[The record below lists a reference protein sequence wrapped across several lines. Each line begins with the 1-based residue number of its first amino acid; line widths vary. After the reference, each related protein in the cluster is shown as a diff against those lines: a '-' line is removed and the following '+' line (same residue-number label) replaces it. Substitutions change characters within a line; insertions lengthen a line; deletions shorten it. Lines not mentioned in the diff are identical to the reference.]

1 MLGKQAYYVNI
12 LFNQDKLK
20 LDENVV
26 TIPTIGFNVEKV
38 KYNKVQFTMW
48 DIGGQNKIRTLW
60 RYYYNNTNAVIF
72 VVDSNDTD
80 RIKEAA
86 DELSHVMQDEILKD
100 SVLLVLANKQ
110 DLKNAMDVTEMKENL
125 KLYNIKQQWYL
136 QPCSAHTGDG
146 IFEGLDWLSKQL
158 N

>member
-1 MLGKQAYYVNI
+1 
-12 LFNQDKLK
+12 
-20 LDENVV
+20 LDENIV

-48 DIGGQNKIRTLW
+48 DIGGQNLIRTLW
-60 RYYYNNTNAVIF
+60 KHYYRNTNAVVFI
-72 VVDSNDTD
+72 VDSNDTD

-86 DELSHVMQDEILKD
+86 DELSIVMQDEILKD

-110 DLKNAMDVTEMKENL
+110 DLKNAMDVTEMKDKL
-125 KLYNIKQQWYL
+125 KLCNIKQQWYL